1 MFPSQCRSSPR
12 CFKYGSSW
20 HISHTSRPQTWCQS
34 CQSRK
39 MRNRNLVTINHH
51 FRAHTHTKKKSSMQ
65 TPHFVGKILTRDSI
79 NSPQP
84 AGVLKTER
92 VSWAIWT
99 RINQR
104 TWRHYRVKI
113 SYRGGTPPSLISRIQ
128 LHPSS
133 LGNKHVRQSDRV
145 LLKRFST
152 LTSIVASIDTVDRL
166 MDKAHRW
173 G

>member
-1 MFPSQCRSSPR
+1 MVPVDTLVTLRDLR
-12 CFKYGSSW
+12 
-20 HISHTSRPQTWCQS
+20 HDVSRV
-34 CQSRK
+34 RAAK

-128 LHPSS
+128 MGRRTFQSAASFLP
-133 LGNKHVRQSDRV
+133 RQQTRATIGSGTFEA
-145 LLKRFST
+145 LLYLDVYRC
-152 LTSIVASIDTVDRL
+152 IYR
-166 MDKAHRW
+166 HGR
-173 G
+173 